1 MSVYFKMQTFQKI
14 KLNFKISELPNF
26 RFVQIL
32 SSQRVFHNK
41 HLSKK
46 RENYGDSAFS
56 FIAALNNRKRNTTA
70 LNNTKRNGRVTNCS
84 KKLKHGTTTMK
95 IKTLVEGLITIRF
108 EFW

>member
-84 KKLKHGTTTMK
+84 KKLKHGTTKMK
-95 IKTLVEGLITIRF
+95 IKTLVEGMITVRI
-108 EFW
+108 EF